1 MKTAA
6 KVFIVLGMIFGFIL
20 ILPIIFGA
28 LSISKIDSATEKSEL
43 VGLGVCTLLF
53 CSLLGGIFMLCIP
66 ESELQPATANS
77 APTNSAPIQNN
88 YIANTKDNTSKSDVE
103 NVADRL
109 TKLKNLRDAGTI
121 SDEEFER
128 MKKDLLNKI

>member
-28 LSISKIDSATEKSEL
+28 LSISKINSATQKSEL

-103 NVADRL
+103 NVADSL

-121 SDEEFER
+121 SEEEFER

>member
-6 KVFIVLGMIFGFIL
+6 KVFIILGMVFGFIL
-20 ILPIIFGA
+20 ILPLIFGGLA
-28 LSISKIDSATEKSEL
+28 ISKINSATQKEEL

-53 CSLLGGIFMLCIP
+53 CSTLGGIFMLCIP
-66 ESELQPATANS
+66 DSELSPATANS
-77 APTNSAPIQNN
+77 TPTNSTPIQNN
-88 YIANTKDNTSKSDVE
+88 YISNTKDNNKSDVD
-103 NVADRL
+103 NVADSL

>member
-6 KVFIVLGMIFGFIL
+6 KVFIIIGMVIGFWMILPLIFGGL
-20 ILPIIFGA
+20 A
-28 LSISKIDSATEKSEL
+28 ISKINSATQKEEL
-43 VGLGVCTLLF
+43 VGFGVCALLF
-53 CSLLGGIFMLCIP
+53 CSMIGGILMLCIP

-77 APTNSAPIQNN
+77 APIQNN
-88 YIANTKDNTSKSDVE
+88 NYITNTKDDKTSKSDVE
-103 NVADRL
+103 NVADSL

-121 SDEEFER
+121 SDEEFEK

>member
-28 LSISKIDSATEKSEL
+28 LSISKINSATEKSEL

-103 NVADRL
+103 NVADSL

>member
-28 LSISKIDSATEKSEL
+28 LSISKINSATQKSEL

-103 NVADRL
+103 NVADSL